1 MMAARWRRTSGGGG
15 DGAEESDGSS
25 GDGGGVELSLRLRT
39 GDSSGA
45 PPATEEHQAAAR
57 RRNMTIFY
65 DGRVC
70 AVDVTEVQVI
80 HHHGPWHDLFLLC
93 VSIPTHTGITHC
105 IHLKNLHMLGS

>member
-1 MMAARWRRTSGGGG
+1 MDHDVAAGGVMTARWRRASGGGG
-15 DGAEESDGSS
+15 EDGAEESDGSS
-25 GDGGGVELSLRLRT
+25 GVELSLRLRT

-80 HHHGPWHDLFLLC
+80 NSP
-93 VSIPTHTGITHC
+93 
-105 IHLKNLHMLGS
+105 